1 MYDLEHRIGKLEK
14 SVATFAAEL
23 RHALGYVR
31 SDAGASLTKTRIVM
45 EKLLVSIFERE
56 MGHEPR
62 KPMLGD
68 MLIDNQFSRKIE
80 RRILS
85 RMNAIRDMTNLGAH
99 GETVKPEDAV
109 KALDD
114 LCVVLDWYLQRYVQ
128 NVIASEPPAATAPSA
143 PMPPKRRKL
152 FALVAVV
159 VVAVGVGA
167 VAWLAGRKDDGVQ
180 PAPEK
185 AAGPV
190 AADERPGQ
198 PAREEPAEPVNAHRG
213 PSRPAPAPDTKT
225 TLRVLSLDVVH
236 FKRLPDN
243 GAMKVGT
250 LGNDSFATTLGD
262 QVELSAKLSTPAYAY
277 LLAFDPDGK
286 IELCFPADENLA
298 PPLTD
303 HPSYPSTP
311 GDVRYG
317 LTDGAGL
324 MAFAV
329 VASSEP
335 LPPYREWGKKGLPT
349 WSTVPAVAGEVWWSD
364 GIWLEAWTPSGRRRS
379 KDEKALGS
387 SPAIYRLT
395 AGLKNRGPDLAIGVI
410 GFAVGAKPK
419 P

>member
-14 SVATFAAEL
+14 SVASFAAEL

-45 EKLLVSIFERE
+45 EKLLVSIYERE

-128 NVIASEPPAATAPSA
+128 NAIAAEPTAATALNSPR
-143 PMPPKRRKL
+143 PVKRRMR
-152 FALVAVV
+152 FALVAAV

-167 VAWLAGRKDDGVQ
+167 WLLAEFNVGRLDRQLAGRKDEGAR

-185 AAGPV
+185 PVEPV
-190 AADERPGQ
+190 AADKGAGP
-198 PAREEPAEPVNAHRG
+198 PTPNADA
-213 PSRPAPAPDTKT
+213 STS

-236 FKRLPDN
+236 FKRLPDD
-243 GAMKVGT
+243 GAMKAGT

-262 QVELSAKLSTPAYAY
+262 QVELTAKLSRPAYAY

-303 HPSYPSTP
+303 HPSYPSAR

-335 LPPYREWGKKGLPT
+335 LPPYREWRKKGSPPR
-349 WSTVPAVAGEVWWSD
+349 STVPAVAGEVWLFD
-364 GIWLEAWTPSGRRRS
+364 GKWLEAMTPSGRKRGDRGIN
-379 KDEKALGS
+379 EKALGP

-395 AGLKNRGPDLAIGVI
+395 DWLKDRGPDLTIGAI